1 MNEFDGV
8 LAIHKP
14 AGFTS
19 HDVVA
24 KVRRLVSMK
33 RIGHTGTLD
42 PAVTG
47 VLPLCLGRS
56 TRIVEYL
63 QEMPKEYVA
72 VLRFGVATDTED
84 MTGEIIEQVA
94 KVELE
99 EEQVCDVLKGLTGI
113 ISQVPPMYSAV
124 KVDGKRLYEL
134 AREGKTVERKARE
147 VQIHEL
153 EMTGWVPGDH
163 PEISFR
169 VLCSKGTYIRT
180 LCVDIGRAL
189 GVPSTMVQ
197 LIRTQSAGITLDKC
211 VTFEQIEQLMEQ
223 GALEQYLIPPDQAM
237 SALPAYTVDAAV
249 YKHTLQGK
257 HIAMNHI
264 APRESQFVPNEQSPQ
279 GEQTLFADVSAEN
292 GSTTTAEQLLKLY
305 APDGTFIGIFERD
318 DQAAKIVPVKVFLP

>member
-1 MNEFDGV
+1 MNQFDGV
-8 LAIHKP
+8 LAVHKP

-63 QEMPKEYVA
+63 QEMPKEYEA
-72 VLRFGVATDTED
+72 TLRFGIATDTED
-84 MTGEIIEQVA
+84 LTGEITEQVDE
-94 KVELE
+94 VQLT
-99 EEQVCDVLKGLTGI
+99 EQQVHEALQSMIGT

-147 VQIHEL
+147 VTIYSL
-153 EMTGWVPGDH
+153 EMTGWKPGAH
-163 PEISFR
+163 PEVSFR

-180 LCVDIGRAL
+180 LCVDVGRAL
-189 GVPSTMVQ
+189 HVPSTMVQ
-197 LIRTQSAGITLDKC
+197 LVRTQSAGIQLDQC
-211 VTFEQIEQLMEQ
+211 LTFEQIEELVQSGE
-223 GALEQYLIPPDQAM
+223 LEQHLIPADQAM
-237 SALPAYTVDAAV
+237 SGLPSFAVDHGV
-249 YKHTLQGK
+249 YKSTLQGK
-257 HIAMNHI
+257 KIDKQYIHPVEDSSVSGTSLSEELQQNHM
-264 APRESQFVPNEQSPQ
+264 
-279 GEQTLFADVSAEN
+279 GLF
-292 GSTTTAEQLLKLY
+292 KLY
-305 APDGTFIGIFERD
+305 GPEQIFIGIFRED
-318 DQAAKIVPVKVFLP
+318 EQTGQIVPVKVFLPA

>member
-8 LAIHKP
+8 LAVHKP

-72 VLRFGVATDTED
+72 TLRLGIATDTED
-84 MTGEIIEQVA
+84 MTGTITEQIDSVD
-94 KVELE
+94 VS
-99 EEQVCDVLKGLTGI
+99 EEQVRHVLGQMIGT
-113 ISQVPPMYSAV
+113 ISQVPPMYSAI

-134 AREGKTVERKARE
+134 AREGKTIERKARE
-147 VQIHEL
+147 VTIYEL
-153 EMTGWVPGDH
+153 EIIDFKAGDH
-163 PEISFR
+163 PEVSFR
-169 VLCSKGTYIRT
+169 ALCSKGTYIRT

-189 GVPSTMVQ
+189 HVPSVMVE
-197 LIRTQSAGITLDKC
+197 LIRTQSAGISLDQC
-211 VTFEQIEQLMEQ
+211 VTFEQIAEAVEQ
-223 GALEQYLIPPDQAM
+223 GVLEQHLIQPDQAM
-237 SALPAYTVDAAV
+237 SNLPSYTVDASV

-257 HIAMNHI
+257 RISIDAIKPH
-264 APRESQFVPNEQSPQ
+264 
-279 GEQTLFADVSAEN
+279 D
-292 GSTTTAEQLLKLY
+292 GSQLLSTDETTDSPVFKLY
-305 APDGTFIGIFERD
+305 APDGIFIGIFRLE
-318 DQAAKIVPVKVFLP
+318 QSAQEIVPVKVFLP

>member
-8 LAIHKP
+8 LAVHKP

-24 KVRRLVSMK
+24 KVRRIVRMK

-72 VLRFGVATDTED
+72 VLRFGIATDTED
-84 MTGEIIEQVA
+84 LTGEITEQIDRADVDRDA
-94 KVELE
+94 VEA
-99 EEQVCDVLKGLTGI
+99 VLATMTGT

-134 AREGKTVERKARE
+134 AREGKTVERKSRE
-147 VQIHEL
+147 VTIHEL
-153 EMTGWVPGDH
+153 EMIGWKPGDH
-163 PEISFR
+163 PEITFR

-197 LIRTQSAGITLDKC
+197 LVRTESAGIRLQQC
-211 VTFEQIEQLMEQ
+211 LTFEQIEQLVEQ
-223 GALEQYLIPPDQAM
+223 GELEQHLIPADTAM
-237 SALPAYTVDAAV
+237 SSLPAFTVDAAV

-257 HIAMNHI
+257 HIDRAHI
-264 APRESQFVPNEQSPQ
+264 RPLELSQDGQTALGTFAAPIQANEPEV
-279 GEQTLFADVSAEN
+279 GVDA
-292 GSTTTAEQLLKLY
+292 LLKLY
-305 APDGTFIGIFERD
+305 APEGEFIGIFREDEQTKR
-318 DQAAKIVPVKVFLP
+318 IVPVKVFLP

>member
-24 KVRRLVSMK
+24 KVRRLVRMK

-72 VLRFGVATDTED
+72 VLRFGIATDTED
-84 MTGEIIEQVA
+84 LTGEITEQVE
-94 KVELE
+94 KVELQ
-99 EEQVCDVLKGLTGI
+99 EQQVREVLKGLTGT

-124 KVDGKRLYEL
+124 KIDGKRLYEL

-153 EMTGWVPGDH
+153 EMIGWTPGDH
-163 PEISFR
+163 PEVSFR

-197 LIRTQSAGITLDKC
+197 LVRTQSAGITLDKC
-211 VTFEQIEQLMEQ
+211 VTFEQIEELMEQ

-237 SALPAYTVDAAV
+237 SALPGYTVDAAV

-257 HIAMNHI
+257 HIALNYI
-264 APRESQFVPNEQSPQ
+264 APRESQSVQQEQSSQ
-279 GEQTLFADVSAEN
+279 DEQALSVDASADDESIIA
-292 GSTTTAEQLLKLY
+292 AQLLKLY
-305 APDGTFIGIFERD
+305 APDGTFIGIFQRD